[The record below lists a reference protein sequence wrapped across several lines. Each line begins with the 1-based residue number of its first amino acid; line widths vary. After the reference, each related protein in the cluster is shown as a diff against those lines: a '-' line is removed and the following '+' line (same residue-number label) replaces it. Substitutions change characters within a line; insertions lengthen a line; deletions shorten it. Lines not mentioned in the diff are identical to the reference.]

1 MEIKDLRAFYAV
13 VEEGNISHAA
23 QRLNVT
29 QSVISRQMK
38 RLEESLGVRLFE
50 RGNRQIRLTDAGKA
64 FHLRTENILG
74 LLDGALEEVQDI
86 EGGAAG
92 SVKIGTITTSGAMI
106 LPRLTA
112 KFHEHFPKI
121 KFELWEADGSRIF
134 ELLDSRIIEIAITR
148 TQTNGDDAYSSIVLP
163 NEPLMIVMRRETAV
177 GEAKDNVR
185 LAELTDTPLIVPL
198 RWQSSLNDFCRK
210 LGFTP
215 NIVCVS
221 RSSAMDILFVRQKMG
236 AAILP
241 ASALEII
248 EGGDLIAKRL
258 IEPEMT
264 THTVVSWLK
273 NQPLSLSCRRFL
285 TMFREMFAPQG
296 SS

>member
-1 MEIKDLRAFYAV
+1 MDIKDLRAFYAV

-23 QRLNVT
+23 LRLNVT

-50 RGNRQIRLTDAGKA
+50 RGNRQIRLTDAGRA

-74 LLDGALEEVQDI
+74 LLDGAIDELHNI

-92 SVKIGTITTSGAMI
+92 TIKIGTITTSGAFL
-106 LPRLTA
+106 LPRLAA
-112 KFHEHFPKI
+112 KFHEQFPNV

-148 TQTNGDDAYSSIVLP
+148 TQTADDDIYSSIVLSG
-163 NEPLMIVMRRETAV
+163 EPLMIIMRSETAV
-177 GEAKDNVR
+177 GDDKDTVA
-185 LAELTDTPLIVPL
+185 LAALKDTPLIVPL
-198 RWQSSLNDFCRK
+198 RWQSALLDSCRR
-210 LGFTP
+210 LGFNP
-215 NIVCVS
+215 YIVCVT
-221 RSSAMDILFVRQKMG
+221 RSSVMDMLFVRQKMG

-241 ASALEII
+241 ASALDMID
-248 EGGDLIAKRL
+248 GSDLIAKRL

-285 TMFREMFAPQG
+285 DMFREMFVPNG
-296 SS
+296 